1 MLLRIRRIRLF
12 WNIFSDFVLASLTS
26 FRDSQLHYLLVFLV
40 GFVFF
45 KNICS
50 SFIQNKNLFDQFS
63 YELQIIDNIFLKV
76 RKCGCGEFLDVSW
89 WWCGGLL
96 HHCVGHRQRLLQW
109 FVVVDASLLQLHQ
122 LRELS
127 PVCGVP
133 LQSLGMVD
141 WVLPWSFFSNPEKRL
156 TSWQVL
162 WSNSVT
168 FVVLAVDL
176 AV

>member
-12 WNIFSDFVLASLTS
+12 WNIFSDFVLASLIS
-26 FRDSQLHYLLVFLV
+26 SRGFSVALLLVFLV
-40 GFVFF
+40 WFLFF

-89 WWCGGLL
+89 RWCGGLL
-96 HHCVGHRQRLLQW
+96 HCVGHRQRSLLQW

-127 PVCGVP
+127 PVC
-133 LQSLGMVD
+133 LQSLSMVD
-141 WVLPWSFFSNPEKRL
+141 WVLPWFNSGSTLSFFSNPEKRL
-156 TSWQVL
+156 TS
-162 WSNSVT
+162 
-168 FVVLAVDL
+168 
-176 AV
+176 